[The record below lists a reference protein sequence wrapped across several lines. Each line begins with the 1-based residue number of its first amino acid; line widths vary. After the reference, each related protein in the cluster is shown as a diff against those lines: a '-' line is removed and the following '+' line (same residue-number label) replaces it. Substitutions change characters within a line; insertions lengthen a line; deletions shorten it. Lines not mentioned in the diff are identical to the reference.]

1 MSLATD
7 GGVGGGTNMI
17 ASLNVMRWGDPS
29 AAKIVVALH
38 GITANG
44 GAFARPARLLS
55 ERGWLVLAPD
65 MRGHGES
72 PREDGDFSTEALLAD
87 FAAFV
92 PTAPDVLIGHSFGGY
107 LAQAG
112 VLSGVFR
119 PRALV
124 LEDPVSHFADQA
136 TPAAMLA
143 WDEAN
148 LPRSIEGLLELNPKW
163 SRLDAVWKLLSL
175 EQISFKDA
183 AAAFA
188 GNAPWD
194 LRSDAAKVAASQ
206 LTVWVIPRESRFVPP
221 KDQEHLRRD
230 VGEGR
235 LVILDNVGHSVHRDA
250 VELFVDIVERASAE
264 SNR

>member
-1 MSLATD
+1 
-7 GGVGGGTNMI
+7 
-17 ASLNVMRWGDPS
+17 MRWGEPS
-29 AAKIVVALH
+29 ATKSVVALH

-72 PREDGDFSTEALLAD
+72 PRGDGDFSTKALLAD
-87 FAAFV
+87 LAASV

-107 LAQAG
+107 LAQVG
-112 VLSGVFR
+112 VLIGVFR

-148 LPRSIEGLLELNPKW
+148 LPRRIEGLLELNPKW
-163 SRLDAVWKLLSL
+163 SRLDAAWKLVSL

-183 AAAFA
+183 TVAFA

-194 LRSDAAKVAASQ
+194 LRPDAAKVSAAQ
-206 LTVWVIPRESRFVPP
+206 PTIWVMPKESRFVPAE
-221 KDQEHLRRD
+221 DQERLRRD
-230 VGEGR
+230 VGEGC
-235 LVILDNVGHSVHRDA
+235 LVIVDDVGHSVHRDA
-250 VELFVDIVERASAE
+250 VELFVAIVERASAE
-264 SNR
+264 SRR